1 LSDKNLIMQLVTA
14 SQCEV
19 CGRFFESDNIVIL
32 GHEDDMWILQVN
44 CGGCHTQSLLAGV
57 IEKELPP
64 GLPNDLTDLMEAELE
79 KFSGTLVTSNDVL
92 DMLNFL
98 SGFGGDIS
106 QLLSQ
111 E

>member
-19 CGRFFESDNIVIL
+19 CGRFYETDNISIL
-32 GHEDDMWILQVN
+32 GHEDDMWILRVN
-44 CGGCHTQSLLAGV
+44 CGGCHAQSLLACV

-64 GLPNDLTDLMEAELE
+64 GLPGNLTDLNEAEVE
-79 KFSGTLVTSNDVL
+79 KFSSTIVMPNDVL